1 MFSFHSRNRV
11 LIPEKYSPGPSHIV
25 PVLVGDPMLAKRAS
39 DILLKDHGIYV
50 QAINYPTVARGEERL
65 RFTVTPR
72 HTAEQMDHLVFAVDQ
87 VFTQL
92 KIKRVQD
99 WKAEGG
105 RAGVG
110 MVDPETITPVWT
122 DKQLG
127 LLDGTAPKT
136 LKDGEKGFVDT
147 RAVNLT
153 RERFANLL
161 GTLATASLKTGGGLR
176 DQVDLGYPPINT
188 LEQSPIAIAAAA

>member
-1 MFSFHSRNRV
+1 
-11 LIPEKYSPGPSHIV
+11 
-25 PVLVGDPMLAKRAS
+25 MLAKVAS
-39 DILLKDHGIYV
+39 DTLLTDHGIYV

-72 HTAEQMDHLVFAVDQ
+72 HTAEQMDHLISAVDR

-99 WKAEGG
+99 WKVEGG

-110 MVDPETITPVWT
+110 MVDPETVTPIWT

-127 LLDGTAPKT
+127 LLDGTAPKV
-136 LKDGEKGFVDT
+136 LKNGEKGFVDT
-147 RAVNLT
+147 RAVGLT
-153 RERFANLL
+153 RDRFNNLL
-161 GTLATASLKTGGGLR
+161 GPLTTVGMKTGGAFKG
-176 DQVDLGYPPINT
+176 QVGVGYPPVNT
-188 LEQSPIAIAAAA
+188 LEQIPIVAAA

>member
-1 MFSFHSRNRV
+1 
-11 LIPEKYSPGPSHIV
+11 
-25 PVLVGDPMLAKRAS
+25 MLAKMAS
-39 DILLKDHGIYV
+39 DTLLAEHGIYV

-72 HTAEQMDHLVFAVDQ
+72 HTAEQMDHLVSAVDQ

-110 MVDPETITPVWT
+110 TVDPESVTPIWT

-127 LLDGTAPKT
+127 LLDGTAPKM
-136 LKDGEKGFVDT
+136 LKNGEKGFIDA
-147 RAVNLT
+147 RAVELT
-153 RERFANLL
+153 RNRFTNLL
-161 GTLATASLKTGGGLR
+161 GPLTTVGVGLR
-176 DQVDLGYPPINT
+176 YPITKTLKQIPI
-188 LEQSPIAIAAAA
+188 PVAAAA

>member
-1 MFSFHSRNRV
+1 
-11 LIPEKYSPGPSHIV
+11 
-25 PVLVGDPMLAKRAS
+25 MLAKIAS
-39 DILLKDHGIYV
+39 DTLLTNHGIYV

-72 HTAEQMDHLVFAVDQ
+72 HTAEQMDHLVSAVDQ
-87 VFTQL
+87 VFAQL
-92 KIKRVQD
+92 KIKRIQD
-99 WKAEGG
+99 WRAEGG

-110 MVDPETITPVWT
+110 MVDPESVTPIWT

-136 LKDGEKGFVDT
+136 LRTGEKGVINT
-147 RAVNLT
+147 RAVGMT

-161 GTLATASLKTGGGLR
+161 GPLQTVSLKAGGAHKA
-176 DQVDLGYPPINT
+176 QVGLGYPSFNT
-188 LEQSPIAIAAAA
+188 LEQTPISVAATA

>member
-1 MFSFHSRNRV
+1 
-11 LIPEKYSPGPSHIV
+11 
-25 PVLVGDPMLAKRAS
+25 MLAKIAS
-39 DILLKDHGIYV
+39 DTLLTDHGIYV

-72 HTAEQMDHLVFAVDQ
+72 HTAEQMDHLVSAVDQ

-110 MVDPETITPVWT
+110 MVDPETVTPIWT

-136 LKDGEKGFVDT
+136 LKNREKGFVDAK
-147 RAVNLT
+147 AVGLT
-153 RERFANLL
+153 REKFTSLL
-161 GTLATASLKTGGGLR
+161 GPLATAGLKTGGVFNS
-176 DQVDLGYPPINT
+176 QVGLGYPPINT
-188 LEQSPIAIAAAA
+188 FEQIPIAVATAA

>member
-1 MFSFHSRNRV
+1 
-11 LIPEKYSPGPSHIV
+11 
-25 PVLVGDPMLAKRAS
+25 MLAKIAS
-39 DILLKDHGIYV
+39 DTLLTGHGIYV

-72 HTAEQMDHLVFAVDQ
+72 HTAEQMDHLVSAVDQ
-87 VFTQL
+87 VFTRL
-92 KIKRVQD
+92 KIKRIQE

-110 MVDPETITPVWT
+110 MVDPETVAPIWT

-127 LLDGTAPKT
+127 FLDGTAPKT
-136 LKDGEKGFVDT
+136 LRDGEKGSVDA

-153 RERFANLL
+153 RDRFTNLL
-161 GTLATASLKTGGGLR
+161 GSSMAVGMKTGGVLKGKAG
-176 DQVDLGYPPINT
+176 LGYPPVDT
-188 LEQSPIAIAAAA
+188 LEQIPISIAAAA

>member
-1 MFSFHSRNRV
+1 
-11 LIPEKYSPGPSHIV
+11 
-25 PVLVGDPMLAKRAS
+25 MLAKVAS
-39 DILLKDHGIYV
+39 DTLLVDHGIYV

-72 HTAEQMDHLVFAVDQ
+72 HTAEQMDHLVSAVDQ

-99 WKAEGG
+99 WETEGG

-110 MVDPETITPVWT
+110 MVDPEIVTPIWT

-127 LLDGTAPKT
+127 LLDGTAPEM
-136 LKDGEKGFVDT
+136 LRSGEKGFVDPW
-147 RAVNLT
+147 AVEFT
-153 RERFANLL
+153 RERFTNLL
-161 GTLATASLKTGGGLR
+161 GPPKNVGMRTGGVSKGP
-176 DQVDLGYPPINT
+176 VGLGYPVNTWEQTPI
-188 LEQSPIAIAAAA
+188 SVAAAA

>member
-1 MFSFHSRNRV
+1 
-11 LIPEKYSPGPSHIV
+11 
-25 PVLVGDPMLAKRAS
+25 MLAKVAS
-39 DILLKDHGIYV
+39 DTLLTDHGIYV

-72 HTAEQMDHLVFAVDQ
+72 HTVEQMDHLVSAVDQ
-87 VFTQL
+87 VFAQL
-92 KIKRVQD
+92 KIKRIQD
-99 WKAEGG
+99 WRAEGG

-110 MVDPETITPVWT
+110 MVDPESVTPIWS

-136 LKDGEKGFVDT
+136 LRTGEKGAIDT
-147 RAVNLT
+147 RAVGLT

-161 GTLATASLKTGGGLR
+161 GPLPTVNLKAGGPPKA
-176 DQVDLGYPPINT
+176 QVGLGYPPFNT
-188 LEQSPIAIAAAA
+188 LEQTPVSVATAA

>member
-1 MFSFHSRNRV
+1 
-11 LIPEKYSPGPSHIV
+11 
-25 PVLVGDPMLAKRAS
+25 MLAKRAS

-72 HTAEQMDHLVFAVDQ
+72 HTTEQMDHLVFAVDQ

-110 MVDPETITPVWT
+110 MVDPETITPIWT

-153 RERFANLL
+153 REMFVNLL
-161 GTLATASLKTGGGLR
+161 GPFATAGLKTGGIFN
-176 DQVDLGYPPINT
+176 DQVALGYPPINP
-188 LEQSPIAIAAAA
+188 LGQSPVAIAAAA

>member
-1 MFSFHSRNRV
+1 
-11 LIPEKYSPGPSHIV
+11 
-25 PVLVGDPMLAKRAS
+25 MLAKIAS
-39 DILLKDHGIYV
+39 DTLLTEHGIYV

-72 HTAEQMDHLVFAVDQ
+72 HTTEQMDHLVSAVDQ

-92 KIKRVQD
+92 KVKRVQD

-110 MVDPETITPVWT
+110 MIDPETVTPIWT
-122 DKQLG
+122 DRQLG

-136 LKDGEKGFVDT
+136 LKNGEKGFVDT
-147 RAVNLT
+147 RAVDLT
-153 RERFANLL
+153 RDKFINLL
-161 GTLATASLKTGGGLR
+161 GSFTTVGMKTGEVFRG
-176 DQVDLGYPPINT
+176 QVGLGYPPVNP
-188 LEQSPIAIAAAA
+188 LEQIPISVVAAA

>member
-1 MFSFHSRNRV
+1 
-11 LIPEKYSPGPSHIV
+11 
-25 PVLVGDPMLAKRAS
+25 MLAKIAS
-39 DILLKDHGIYV
+39 DTLLTEHGIYV

-72 HTAEQMDHLVFAVDQ
+72 HTVEQMDHLVSAVDQ

-92 KIKRVQD
+92 KIKRLQD

-110 MVDPETITPVWT
+110 MDRPEAVTPIWT

-127 LLDGTAPKT
+127 LLDGTAPIMLKT
-136 LKDGEKGFVDT
+136 GEKGVIDP
-147 RAVNLT
+147 RAVGLT
-153 RERFANLL
+153 REKFTNLL
-161 GTLATASLKTGGGLR
+161 GQLATVGLKTGGAFNGRL
-176 DQVDLGYPPINT
+176 DLGYPSVNA
-188 LEQSPIAIAAAA
+188 LEQTPIAVAAAA